1 MRNYSF
7 HKGKTNSSIQ
17 NSVHCYAVFLSS
29 LISIMPAHHLTF
41 YQNQK
46 LEKKLH
52 STQNKCTRFVYV
64 MVQWTKL
71 EQMNS
76 EQ

>member
-17 NSVHCYAVFLSS
+17 NSVNCSAVFLSS

-41 YQNQK
+41 YENQK
-46 LEKKLH
+46 LEKNYTLLKTNVPGLFM
-52 STQNKCTRFVYV
+52 SWSNGP
-64 MVQWTKL
+64 
-71 EQMNS
+71 N
-76 EQ
+76 